1 MSIKQIAGTI
11 TVLVVSMLSAAA
23 IAGDD
28 DGLATVLRQV
38 VERNLAAFNQE
49 DAAGAL
55 SFIHTKSPEYGAT
68 KGALP
73 AQFEAL
79 DARTE
84 LVRFQYIGHD
94 DEFAVARVKLKTV
107 DQSGEPFA
115 TNVMDTITI
124 FHQEDGIWKYW
135 SDHILGVELVQ

>member
-49 DAAGAL
+49 DKL
-55 SFIHTKSPEYGAT
+55 EISRRIT
-68 KGALP
+68 
-73 AQFEAL
+73 
-79 DARTE
+79 RNTE
-84 LVRFQYIGHD
+84 
-94 DEFAVARVKLKTV
+94 
-107 DQSGEPFA
+107 S
-115 TNVMDTITI
+115 
-124 FHQEDGIWKYW
+124 W
-135 SDHILGVELVQ
+135 